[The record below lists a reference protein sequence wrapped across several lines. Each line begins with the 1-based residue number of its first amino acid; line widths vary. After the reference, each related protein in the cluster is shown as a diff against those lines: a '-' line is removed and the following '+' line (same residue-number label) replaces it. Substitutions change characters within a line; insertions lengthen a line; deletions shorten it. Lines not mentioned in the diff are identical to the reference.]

1 MRGRE
6 TNQKEMDDDQRG
18 EANSE
23 SIFSAFSLYF
33 FSFLLLCLSGSSEC
47 EGDWGEGTLTTSGDP
62 KRSDGASPLD
72 WSDDALWSPTDTADS
87 FDFNEGGMGIL
98 LADGVNR
105 PLLDIDDR
113 VAVFA
118 VEWLGV
124 FEELPFL
131 DG

>member
-1 MRGRE
+1 M
-6 TNQKEMDDDQRG
+6 
-18 EANSE
+18 
-23 SIFSAFSLYF
+23 
-33 FSFLLLCLSGSSEC
+33 
-47 EGDWGEGTLTTSGDP
+47 
-62 KRSDGASPLD
+62 D